1 MFTRFRIKGLWR
13 HPNFV
18 KLWVGSTI
26 SLFGSQVT
34 FLALPFTA
42 ALILHANA
50 LQMGLLTMANTLPFL
65 LGGLFAGVWVD
76 RLRRRPLLIGADIG
90 RALLLGS
97 IPLVAF
103 VGHLR
108 IEYLYVVAF
117 LVGALTLV
125 FDIAYGAFLP
135 SLIERELLLEGNST
149 LQASTSVAEFAGPS
163 LAGVL
168 VQVFTAPVA
177 LLADAF
183 SFLTSAAALFSLR
196 IEEVP
201 RKTEAEQQ
209 HFWHELVEGL
219 RFVLNNSVLR
229 ALIASAGVLNF
240 TGGVFDALLVLYV
253 TRNLGLGAAFYG
265 VMYTVGSLSGI
276 GGAFLA
282 TWLTKRLGTAKVT
295 SAAAI
300 LIAIGWLFI
309 PLASGSLGVVIASI
323 VVGMLIAGMG
333 NTLFNIAAQTLVQTS
348 TPDHLLGRV
357 HSSDTFISMGS
368 LPLGALLGG
377 VLGNLIGLHSVL
389 LAAALVRFVLLALF
403 LTPLWKRKEETS
415 TRN

>member
-1 MFTRFRIKGLWR
+1 MFPRFRIKGLWR

-50 LQMGLLTMANTLPFL
+50 LQMGLLTAANTVPFL

-97 IPLVAF
+97 IPLVAL
-103 VGHLR
+103 VGHLH

-117 LVGALTLV
+117 LVGILTLV
-125 FDIAYGAFLP
+125 FDLAYGAFLP
-135 SLIERELLLEGNST
+135 SLIERELLLEGNSA

-183 SFLTSAAALFSLR
+183 SFLASATALFSLR
-196 IEEVP
+196 VKEVP

-209 HFWHELVEGL
+209 HFWREMAEGL

-229 ALIASAGVLNF
+229 ALVASAGTLNF

-253 TRNLGLGAAFYG
+253 TRHLGLGAAFFG

-282 TWLTKRLGTAKVT
+282 TLLTKRLGTAKVAFV
-295 SAAAI
+295 SAI
-300 LIAIGWLFI
+300 LIALGWLCI
-309 PLASGSLGVVIASI
+309 PLANGALSVVIASI

-357 HSSDTFISMGS
+357 HSSATVIGVGS
-368 LPLGALLGG
+368 LPVGALLGG
-377 VLGNLIGLHSVL
+377 ILGSLFGLRPVL

-415 TRN
+415 PTN